1 MSAVL
6 QGLQAFSGQ
15 LSLLLLA
22 AGLLLWF
29 WGTWPLL
36 EGGSYLGRLHKLSV
50 ADTLGSSLML
60 LGLLLRI
67 PGQWPLL
74 ALALLGLVVWNTIF
88 GYVLASCSLPQ
99 PSGELRDAPPTESN
113 RRH

>member
-1 MSAVL
+1 MTAHL
-6 QGLQAFSGQ
+6 QVVQPVIGH
-15 LSLLLLA
+15 LSLLLLG

-36 EGGSYLGRLHKLSV
+36 ESGSYLGKLHKLSV
-50 ADTLGSSLML
+50 ADTLGSTLML

-74 ALALLGLVVWNTIF
+74 CLALLGLMVWNTIF
-88 GYVLASCSLPQ
+88 GYVLARCSLPPRGE
-99 PSGELRDAPPTESN
+99 PSAGVPLSSPTLR
-113 RRH
+113 R

>member
-1 MSAVL
+1 MSAPA
-6 QGLQAFSGQ
+6 QTLQALSGH
-15 LSLLLLA
+15 LSLLLLG

-50 ADTLGSSLML
+50 SDTLGSALML

-74 ALALLGLVVWNTIF
+74 GLALLGLIVWNTIF

-99 PSGELRDAPPTESN
+99 PSEQPHRPDRS
-113 RRH
+113 R

>member
-1 MSAVL
+1 LSAL
-6 QGLQAFSGQ
+6 LQAVQVVSGQ
-15 LSLLLLA
+15 LSLLLLM

-50 ADTLGSSLML
+50 SDTLGSALML

-88 GYVLASCSLPQ
+88 GYVLASCSLPA
-99 PSGELRDAPPTESN
+99 PNGEPRDAPPP
-113 RRH
+113 

>member
-1 MSAVL
+1 MSAP
-6 QGLQAFSGQ
+6 LQAMQPLIGH
-15 LSLLLLA
+15 LSLLLLG

-36 EGGSYLGRLHKLSV
+36 ESSSYLGKLHKLSV
-50 ADTLGSSLML
+50 ADTLGSTLML

-74 ALALLGLVVWNTIF
+74 CLALLGLMVWNTIF
-88 GYVLASCSLPQ
+88 GYVLARCSLPPQGEQ
-99 PSGELRDAPPTESN
+99 PAAVPLSSPTV
-113 RRH
+113 RR

>member
-1 MSAVL
+1 MSTLGQSV
-6 QGLQAFSGQ
+6 QALSGP
-15 LSLLLLA
+15 LSLLLLG

-36 EGGSYLGRLHKLSV
+36 EGGSYLGRLHTLSV
-50 ADTLGSSLML
+50 SDTLGSALML

-74 ALALLGLVVWNTIF
+74 GLALLGLVVWNTIF
-88 GYVLASCSLPQ
+88 GYVLASCSLSQ
-99 PSGELRDAPPTESN
+99 PGEEPMDPPPP
-113 RRH
+113 